1 MNTGYPISIASFDE
15 EHKSLWKS
23 WKVWVP
29 VVLLT
34 TTGFGIALAYA
45 LTNDRTPP
53 QIQGLAWEP
62 TRIVNDKIYDIAVEF
77 NASDDR
83 SPIASA
89 TLVLKPVDYRDRF
102 IGQYG
107 MRPEDYYL
115 VFPND
120 TRVIQLTPVDGE
132 FDEKQEEF
140 VAPIQNITGGVEY
153 RIIALVKDSA
163 GNERAVEIK
172 TPYIRQ
178 FENFGRKLYEKG
190 IIVGASYMPWDFKST
205 PMKDNYIP
213 LLGRYDT
220 LDDIVQWKHID
231 WAGYAGINVFFIDGE
246 YVFSA
251 GTDRYNVPTKF
262 LEKGMKVGIF
272 FGPTWSYKRGT
283 NPNFPEWA
291 VDLNDHHNFNKFISD
306 FVRIGDWSLHPNYIK
321 ISGRPVVFIYESGAF
336 FNESKAFRRAIR
348 EFEMRTAEKPFIL
361 ADEIPE
367 IPYTPTDIGYVFPF
381 KDFSVIDGLTGW
393 AGLHNREKSEWIT
406 NYEKFYDRQLN
417 IWKKFADEKKLFF
430 VPTLIPG
437 YDDSYSWGPSLPPIK
452 RSPQLFEER
461 LKIAIRYTSN
471 NQIKMIRIDTW
482 NDFGE
487 WTFIEPSVHEGFA
500 YLNVL
505 RNFLEENFSEKE

>member
-1 MNTGYPISIASFDE
+1 
-15 EHKSLWKS
+15 
-23 WKVWVP
+23 
-29 VVLLT
+29 
-34 TTGFGIALAYA
+34 
-45 LTNDRTPP
+45 
-53 QIQGLAWEP
+53 
-62 TRIVNDKIYDIAVEF
+62 
-77 NASDDR
+77 
-83 SPIASA
+83 
-89 TLVLKPVDYRDRF
+89 
-102 IGQYG
+102 
-107 MRPEDYYL
+107 L

-336 FNESKAFRRAIR
+336 FLMNQ
-348 EFEMRTAEKPFIL
+348 KP
-361 ADEIPE
+361 
-367 IPYTPTDIGYVFPF
+367 
-381 KDFSVIDGLTGW
+381 S
-393 AGLHNREKSEWIT
+393 
-406 NYEKFYDRQLN
+406 
-417 IWKKFADEKKLFF
+417 
-430 VPTLIPG
+430 
-437 YDDSYSWGPSLPPIK
+437 
-452 RSPQLFEER
+452 
-461 LKIAIRYTSN
+461 
-471 NQIKMIRIDTW
+471 
-482 NDFGE
+482 GE
-487 WTFIEPSVHEGFA
+487 
-500 YLNVL
+500 L
-505 RNFLEENFSEKE
+505 